1 MLHKMRKQSKHHR
14 LFFLL
19 FSPVVVKL
27 LGWPGKKECP
37 TECILYRVFSSP
49 LHSTSIA
56 RHVEM
61 AQAKKSLKQI
71 SETFGIEFIVTFV
84 VQNEH
89 VASLFF
95 LYNKMFLLAFPNF
108 GLVISI
114 HCKTGS
120 VG

>member
-1 MLHKMRKQSKHHR
+1 
-14 LFFLL
+14 
-19 FSPVVVKL
+19 
-27 LGWPGKKECP
+27 
-37 TECILYRVFSSP
+37 
-49 LHSTSIA
+49 
-56 RHVEM
+56 M